1 MNKKQEKILD
11 FIKNYIEENQYPP
24 SIREIAKGTSI
35 KSTATVHKYLKILEE
50 LGYIEVDE
58 HKMRGIR
65 VLE

>member
-1 MNKKQEKILD
+1 MTKKQELILE
-11 FIKNYIEENQYPP
+11 FIKSYIEDNQYPP

-35 KSTATVHKYLKILEE
+35 KSTATVHKYLRELEE

>member
-11 FIKNYIEENQYPP
+11 FIKNYIEDNQYPP

-35 KSTATVHKYLKILEE
+35 KSTATVHKYLRELEE

-65 VLE
+65 VLD